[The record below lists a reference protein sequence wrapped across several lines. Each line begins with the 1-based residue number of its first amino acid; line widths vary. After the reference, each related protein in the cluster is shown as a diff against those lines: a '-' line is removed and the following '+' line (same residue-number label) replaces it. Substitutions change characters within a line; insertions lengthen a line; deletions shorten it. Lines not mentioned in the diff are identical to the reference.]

1 MICYSLR
8 CGAEHEFEAWF
19 RDSTGYDEQRA
30 SGEVTCPVCG
40 DTDVTKAPMAPAV
53 PRKGRAADDDP
64 VARRTEELAN
74 DVVEAVEK
82 LREHVEANCDYVG
95 DAFPDEARKIHYGE
109 AEERGIYGETSVEEA
124 EALGEE
130 GIEVYSLPTIKQ
142 RRTN

>member
-19 RDSTGYDEQRA
+19 RDSAGYDEQRA
-30 SGEVTCPVCG
+30 TGEVTCPVCG
-40 DTDVTKAPMAPAV
+40 DNEVVKAPMAPAV
-53 PRKGRAADDDP
+53 PRKGNRSGDP
-64 VARRTEELAN
+64 VARRTEELAA

-109 AEERGIYGETSVEEA
+109 AEERGIYGETTPDEA
-124 EALGEE
+124 RSLTDE
-130 GIEVYSLPTIKQ
+130 GIEVYSLPTVK
-142 RRTN
+142 RRPTN